1 MAALKNWKRP
11 SMNELPAPTEPYI
24 HADRRR
30 QQRYNTIFIVGVAF
44 LGFTIAFAKVTESIK
59 FYGMPAFAKKTGYV
73 SKYETKT
80 ENDEDGF
87 KQGEL
92 HCKLSIQG
100 VLDLRHASILYAS
113 FQFYITGY

>member
-11 SMNELPAPTEPYI
+11 TMNELPAPTEPFI

-30 QQRYNTIFIVGVAF
+30 QQRYNTVFIVGAAF

-73 SKYETKT
+73 SKYETKKDD
-80 ENDEDGF
+80 DEDDVVI
-87 KQGEL
+87 QGKM
-92 HCKLSIQG
+92 HCKREKRFSSRFLNHLQA
-100 VLDLRHASILYAS
+100 RY
-113 FQFYITGY
+113 TNR